1 MPKATLEFDLGE
13 PDEQENMWIS
23 MEGNK
28 YRGVLWDLDQALRG
42 DLKHND
48 SLSDETYAK
57 LEEYR
62 KKLHHMIEEAG
73 ISTWY

>member
-13 PDEQENMWIS
+13 PDEQETMWIS

-28 YRGVLWDLDQALRG
+28 YRGVLWDLDQALRS
-42 DLKHND
+42 DIKHND

-62 KKLHHMIEEAG
+62 TKIQQLIDEAG